1 VRSHD
6 PCQHVAVE
14 ACSIWDWSRKRVLHR
29 LTCEGGSFTPVDTFS
44 VTCECNEDAKWVIIT
59 SGKVDYP
66 FLLDSETPSAAAFEP
81 ESTIVSVGVSL
92 DTLQNPKIKPMNPLR
107 MLIRIASRATLASIQ
122 LVYHLRQE
130 GKRLWLVQGP
140 PRGCFQLTPQS
151 HVHVLTFTLVPLES
165 GNLLLP
171 ELVVD
176 VDGDPGK
183 PLIFEKGEQITS
195 VLVEEPLSI
204 LSKTFLV

>member
-1 VRSHD
+1 
-6 PCQHVAVE
+6 
-14 ACSIWDWSRKRVLHR
+14 
-29 LTCEGGSFTPVDTFS
+29 
-44 VTCECNEDAKWVIIT
+44 
-59 SGKVDYP
+59 
-66 FLLDSETPSAAAFEP
+66 
-81 ESTIVSVGVSL
+81 
-92 DTLQNPKIKPMNPLR
+92 
-107 MLIRIASRATLASIQ
+107 
-122 LVYHLRQE
+122 
-130 GKRLWLVQGP
+130 
-140 PRGCFQLTPQS
+140 
-151 HVHVLTFTLVPLES
+151 VHVLTFTLVPLES